1 MADGCFFWTVLLE
14 EAAIFVKNLSQMD
27 VFVET
32 LPATDYETEYGK
44 PMPSTNHAFVQSN
57 LIGELRNR
65 YRDKLTILPELSLDK
80 SIGAPPMV
88 PDIAIY
94 PKFKIDVRQPDVIR
108 RKDMPLG
115 VVEILSPKQS
125 IEDLIEK
132 AGEFLRAGVQS
143 VWVVVPRMAY
153 IAVYHTPEQFE
164 MFLEPD
170 ILKDARLGIELP
182 LETIFQ

>member
-1 MADGCFFWTVLLE
+1 ME
-14 EAAIFVKNLSQMD
+14 

-32 LPATDYETEYGK
+32 SAPATDYEIERGK
-44 PMPSTNHAFVQSN
+44 PMPSTHHSFVQSN

-65 YRDKLTILPELSLDK
+65 YRDKFTILPELNLDESK
-80 SIGAPPMV
+80 GAPSMV

-94 PKFKIDVRQPDVIR
+94 PKFKIDVRQPDVIK
-108 RKDMPLG
+108 RKDMPLA
-115 VVEILSPKQS
+115 VVEILSPRQA

-132 AGEFLRAGVQS
+132 AGDFLRAGVQS

-153 IAVYHTPEQFE
+153 IAVYRTPEQFE

-170 ILKDARLGIELP
+170 VLKDPRLGIELP
-182 LETIFQ
+182 LESVFQ